1 MDEPIVARWG
11 QDPDSSALRT
21 ELEFLRLRGDRLAH
35 CLAAATG
42 GLAIISDFWLDQGLV
57 YARRRLDARSLI
69 VFERAWQA
77 ARREVVQ
84 PKLLVLLDAT
94 PEWMRTAEETRTGAT
109 WDRQD
114 SLRLELAH
122 SAGLPGRGPLLKLD
136 ASDFEWAVAETS
148 AALRAMREFP
158 Q

>member
-1 MDEPIVARWG
+1 LCE
-11 QDPDSSALRT
+11 DPDSSALRT
-21 ELEFLRLRGDRLAH
+21 ELEFLRLRAD
-35 CLAAATG
+35 
-42 GLAIISDFWLDQGLV
+42 GLAKCVAAERGEAAMVSDFWLDQGLV
-57 YARRRLDARSLI
+57 YARRRLDTRSLD

-94 PEWMRTAEETRTGAT
+94 PEGAKTANGTRAGAT
-109 WDRQD
+109 RERPDA
-114 SLRLELAH
+114 LRWALAECAA
-122 SAGLPGRGPLLKLD
+122 SPGRGPLLKLD